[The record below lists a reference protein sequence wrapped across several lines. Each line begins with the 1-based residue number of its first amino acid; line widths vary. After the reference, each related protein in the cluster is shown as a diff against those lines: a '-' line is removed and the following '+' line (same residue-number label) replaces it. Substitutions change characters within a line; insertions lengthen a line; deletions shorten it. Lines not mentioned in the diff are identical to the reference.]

1 MNTTNCFTLLAAV
14 LVTSA
19 IGCGKSDNVTV
30 YPVKGTVMFNGK
42 PMLGG
47 GSIAFIPTTSQK
59 GKAAGGTILE
69 DGSFVMTTYREGDGS
84 MPGTF
89 RVIVTQ
95 SVYQEPENTG
105 DSDGTTTVKPKEPI
119 AEVDKADRIP
129 MIYADGVNS
138 PATVTIE
145 AKPNDLTIE
154 LENAGV
160 QRGA

>member
-1 MNTTNCFTLLAAV
+1 MRHPFLSLLAA
-14 LVTSA
+14 LLLIATA
-19 IGCGKSDNVTV
+19 GCGNSGNVTV

-59 GKAAGGTILE
+59 GKAAGGEIKE
-69 DGSFVMTTYREGDGS
+69 DGTFVMSTYGNGDGS
-84 MPGTF
+84 MAGTF
-89 RVIVTQ
+89 RVIITQ
-95 SVYQEPENTG
+95 SVYEEPENTG
-105 DSDGTTTVKPKEPI
+105 DSDSTPVAKSKEPI

-129 MIYADGVNS
+129 TIYSDGANS

-145 AKPNDLTIE
+145 PKPNELTIT
-154 LENAGV
+154 LEQAAA